1 MSKTFVAWGEDDEE
15 GNAPRELAQG
25 FDFEAVERGLGTVE
39 SMEAGCS
46 RAAIESEILSRIL
59 EVCAEGLDRI
69 DRIDRR
75 ASTVGTRFLCV
86 AMYLRPKQCDA
97 GSVAKLASTLGVS
110 KHSLHRV
117 YRHVKR
123 RLATNLG

>member
-1 MSKTFVAWGEDDEE
+1 MSKTFVAFGEDDEE
-15 GNAPRELAQG
+15 GHARRELAQG
-25 FDFEAVERGLGTVE
+25 FDYEAVDRGLGTVE
-39 SMEAGCS
+39 AMDAGYS
-46 RAAIESEILSRIL
+46 RASIESEVLSRIL
-59 EVCAEGLDRI
+59 EVCAEGLDKI
-69 DRIDRR
+69 DRTDRR

-97 GSVAKLASTLGVS
+97 GSVAKLAKTLGVS

-123 RLATNLG
+123 RLSVNLG